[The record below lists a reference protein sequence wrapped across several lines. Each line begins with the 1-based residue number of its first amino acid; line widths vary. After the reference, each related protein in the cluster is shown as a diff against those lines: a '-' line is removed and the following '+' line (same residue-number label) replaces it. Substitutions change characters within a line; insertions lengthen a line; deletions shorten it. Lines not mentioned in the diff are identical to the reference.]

1 MQRRACRQNT
11 HTLKYNLNQANNK
24 QNNKKNFSDWK
35 YWGNVP
41 ISSWVF
47 RTFYLCFTSL
57 VKTGRHTQGLPSE
70 GNRGRIWLH
79 FLSTNWLH
87 VQPSLFPR
95 SQWEPVMCTL
105 WKTIDILK
113 QAEGRIL
120 TGSHSVDQANLK
132 HAMSLRLVL
141 NLWLSSCLSF
151 AGAEDYR
158 CELPHIFLFF

>member
-1 MQRRACRQNT
+1 
-11 HTLKYNLNQANNK
+11 
-24 QNNKKNFSDWK
+24 
-35 YWGNVP
+35 
-41 ISSWVF
+41 
-47 RTFYLCFTSL
+47 
-57 VKTGRHTQGLPSE
+57 
-70 GNRGRIWLH
+70 
-79 FLSTNWLH
+79 
-87 VQPSLFPR
+87 
-95 SQWEPVMCTL
+95 MCTL

-158 CELPHIFLFF
+158 CELPHIFLFFKKMIFKFTLCYHHQSLESTL